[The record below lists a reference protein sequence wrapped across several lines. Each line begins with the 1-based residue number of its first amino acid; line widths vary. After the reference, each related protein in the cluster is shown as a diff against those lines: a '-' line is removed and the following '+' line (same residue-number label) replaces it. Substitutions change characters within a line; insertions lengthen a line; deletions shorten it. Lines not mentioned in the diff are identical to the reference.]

1 MSIQF
6 HQFQMKKA
14 LNKIIVKKAVSL
26 WRPVAGLNWE
36 AWELLDVRE
45 REGDGSEWT
54 RKRRRIRSR
63 YSWDGGEEIGDSIQ
77 NPPKTKHHRSRVINE
92 QSSTENPILSASTK
106 K

>member
-45 REGDGSEWT
+45 REGDGSE
-54 RKRRRIRSR
+54 
-63 YSWDGGEEIGDSIQ
+63 
-77 NPPKTKHHRSRVINE
+77 
-92 QSSTENPILSASTK
+92 
-106 K
+106 

>member
-77 NPPKTKHHRSRVINE
+77 TPPKKRSTIDPE
-92 QSSTENPILSASTK
+92 
-106 K
+106 